1 MITIDSDIKKHTFSF
16 LLYSVFFIFLSFF
29 FVGRIYSYTGSIIL
43 MFSLFHFVYLL
54 LGNTKS
60 SVIKNNTLD
69 PFFVLLFGYGLI
81 AVFSELYAGSELS
94 DFELHLKVLLAC
106 FIPLACTN
114 LPIKFNNSFFI
125 ALSIMIL
132 TSLSIA
138 LWQHEVKDI
147 ERVSVKGFNAFSDI
161 VSFFGVMFLAAIWL
175 VFNKENKTIY
185 SKSVKALIFIVLTL
199 VFISSLYV
207 TVLAANR
214 GSWIS
219 IPFVLIIF
227 SLAFFGFNVIK
238 AALSLIALSTFMF
251 LSYSF
256 SDTVN
261 LRVDQALNEV
271 KLYSVGEGSG
281 TSTGLRFEMWRFG
294 IDSVADDLV
303 LGLGVKGERE
313 AKNNISNEYNS
324 NIKDFSHLH
333 NEFINILVFNG
344 VFALLFYF
352 LWLGYL
358 AYFFMRS
365 FYLIKSPLALAGFLG
380 VVHYFFVSLVNV
392 KLSYNVGVY
401 AFIIVFSFIYGM
413 VRNEM
418 NNSISRRALNVDK

>member
-1 MITIDSDIKKHTFSF
+1 MIMIDSNIKKHFFSF
-16 LLYSVFFIFLSFF
+16 LFYFIFFIFVSFF
-29 FVGRIYSYTGSIIL
+29 FVGRIYSYAGSIIL
-43 MFSLFHFVYLL
+43 AFSLFHFAYLL
-54 LGNTKS
+54 LCNTKRR
-60 SVIKNNTLD
+60 VIKNNIFD
-69 PFFVLLFGYGLI
+69 PFFVFLFGYGLI

-94 DFELHLKVLLAC
+94 DFELHFKVLLAC
-106 FIPLACTN
+106 FIPLACIN
-114 LPIKFNNSFFI
+114 LPIRFNNVFFI
-125 ALSIMIL
+125 ASSIMIL

-147 ERVSVKGFNAFSDI
+147 DRVSVKGANAFADI
-161 VSFFGVMFLAAIWL
+161 VSFFGVMSLAAIWL
-175 VFNKENKTIY
+175 VFNKKSKIIY
-185 SKSVKALIFIVLTL
+185 SKSVKYLIFIIPIVL
-199 VFISSLYV
+199 FISSMYV

-219 IPFVLIIF
+219 IPLILIVL
-227 SLAFFGFNVIK
+227 SLVFFGFNIK
-238 AALSLIALSTFMF
+238 KSILSLFALFALMF
-251 LSYSF
+251 LSYSV
-256 SDTVN
+256 SDTIN
-261 LRVDQALNEV
+261 LRVSQALNEI

-281 TSTGLRFEMWRFG
+281 TSTGLRFEMWKFG

-313 AKNNISNEYNS
+313 AKNNVSDEYNP
-324 NIKDFSHLH
+324 NIKSFSHLH

-344 VFALLFYF
+344 IFALLFYL

-358 AYFFMRS
+358 AHFFIRS

-380 VVHYFFVSLVNV
+380 VIHYFFVSLVNV

-413 VRNEM
+413 VRNE
-418 NNSISRRALNVDK
+418 LNAYIDRSC